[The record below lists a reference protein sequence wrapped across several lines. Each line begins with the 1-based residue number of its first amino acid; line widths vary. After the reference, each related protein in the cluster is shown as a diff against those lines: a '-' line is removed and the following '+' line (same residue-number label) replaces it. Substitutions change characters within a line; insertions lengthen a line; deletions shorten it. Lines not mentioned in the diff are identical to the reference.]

1 MRVDL
6 ENYSHAELVNPIGH
20 GAMSHLNHG
29 NVPAEYTAYVYRKY
43 CFLIALVVLSTFL
56 LIMAIALGPVRIPA
70 GDVIRAL
77 MGLETDARYQIII
90 HHIRLPHALA
100 ALLAGAGLAAAG
112 AAMQSIL
119 RNPLGSPFTLGLS
132 QAGAFGAALAVMIF
146 RTGAM
151 QSTQVGA
158 VTIANP
164 WMTTLMAF
172 AACMITSLIIIAI
185 ARLRGATP
193 EVMVLSGV
201 ALGSLF
207 SAATMFLQYFAD
219 DVQLAAM
226 VFWAFGD
233 VGRAGWR
240 EVGYM
245 AVVVSCGVVYFIV
258 NRWNYNAIDAGDET
272 ARSLGVPVERIRML
286 GMIAASLVTAVIV
299 SFLGIIGFVGLVC
312 PHIVRRLIGD
322 DHRFV
327 MPAAA
332 LTGAVLLLASDT
344 AARLILA
351 PHVLPVAI
359 LTAFLGAPTFLYL
372 LIQRRKS

>member
-1 MRVDL
+1 
-6 ENYSHAELVNPIGH
+6 
-20 GAMSHLNHG
+20 MSHLNHG
-29 NVPAEYTAYVYRKY
+29 HIPSGYTAYVGRKVS
-43 CFLIALVVLSTFL
+43 FVAGLALLGALLLVMAVSLGAVRVPADQVV
-56 LIMAIALGPVRIPA
+56 
-70 GDVIRAL
+70 RAL
-77 MGLETDARYQIII
+77 AGLETDPRFQIII
-90 HHIRLPHALA
+90 RSIRLPHALA

-132 QAGAFGAALAVMIF
+132 QAGAFGAAFAVMLLDAG
-146 RTGAM
+146 TM
-151 QSTQVGA
+151 QSTAVGA

-164 WMTTLMAF
+164 YLTTLAAF
-172 AACMITSLIIIAI
+172 AACMATSLVIIAI

-207 SAATMFLQYFAD
+207 SAGTMFLQYFAD

-226 VFWAFGD
+226 VFWTFGD

-240 EVGYM
+240 EVGFM
-245 AVVVSCGVVYFIV
+245 AVAVALGLAYFIA

-272 ARSLGVPVERIRML
+272 ARSLGVRVERVRML
-286 GMIAASLVTAVIV
+286 GMIVASLITAIIV
-299 SFLGIIGFVGLVC
+299 SFLGVIGFVGLIC

-327 MPAAA
+327 MPAAG
-332 LTGAVLLLASDT
+332 LSGAVLLLASDT
-344 AARLILA
+344 VARLILA
-351 PHVLPVAI
+351 PHVLPVAV

-372 LIQRRKS
+372 LIRGRVR